1 LTYGADLLDLFDL
14 MAELPFV
21 CRLIYDLSIH
31 LCLSL
36 LYAVIELWFN
46 LKSVAEFLLRYG
58 WICLCYG
65 WVSVTIWMSL
75 VMLWLSLVYVL
86 TEIFLFYG
94 FVYVLTEF
102 LLRYGW

>member
-1 LTYGADLLDLFDL
+1 MVADLLDLFDL

-31 LCLSL
+31 LCLNL
-36 LYAVIELWFN
+36 LYDVIELCFN
-46 LKSVAEFLLRYG
+46 LTSVAEFLLRYG
-58 WICLCYG
+58 WVCLWYG
-65 WVSVTIWMSL
+65 WVSV
-75 VMLWLSLVYVL
+75 MLWMSLVYVL